1 MSDSQSPSA
10 SVQLSESDD
19 LGVIQESVLHD
30 SSSGVGSVQTGFLL
44 RNLDLLVTSISQK
57 YNIERLQVGL
67 GLLLLFLFTFFC
79 LCIAIAWKYYSP
91 VISNY
96 TVKEQEERK
105 RLKMDAFKNFLSK
118 KKVDKHFKR
127 SGPGQRLD
135 SGSAAA
141 PSITAGAAQ
150 GGRIDRVAASDIAAQ
165 AALKRLYKAEPQ
177 ISSSQKKIQMIA
189 QRELEEE
196 RRRRVQEAD
205 LSALTVEERRGPET
219 KEFEHADVIKGVHFT
234 CELLGE
240 DEAMTKP
247 DLMEALEDF
256 LKTQLSC
263 QNEDAV
269 IPAVLLIYSLN
280 KKPVREAAVE
290 TIGKYLQNIIENPDE
305 PKYRRIRISNK
316 VFQERVACVKG
327 AREFLSAVG
336 FEEKMEPAK
345 EGAAPESFLVVSER
359 TVNDVGRIV
368 DALSMLREG
377 QSVPIKV
384 SRDTT
389 VYRIGENERITM
401 PRLPPDF
408 YDLTAEEL
416 KKEQRAKTEEVD
428 RMLTLRTR
436 EMREKDEKQR
446 QYTYKYTLIRIR
458 LPDRYV
464 LQGVFGCHEPLS
476 AVREYTAKHLSNQAA
491 LFSLYNP
498 CRGSEPLV
506 DETKSL
512 AALGLA
518 PAVVLHF
525 EFDEPSDGPSL
536 SQEFVEAAVPLTPA

>member
-57 YNIERLQVGL
+57 YNVERLQVGL

-150 GGRIDRVAASDIAAQ
+150 GGGIDRVAASDIAAQ

-205 LSALTVEERRGPET
+205 LSALTVEEKRGPET

-240 DEAMTKP
+240 DEVMTKP

-290 TIGKYLQNIIENPDE
+290 TIGKYLQNIIENPEE

-316 VFQERVACVKG
+316 VLCGNLKNFVIETFAEIVRSAFFRGLGTERVACVKG

-389 VYRIGENERITM
+389 IYRIGENERITM

-416 KKEQRAKTEEVD
+416 KKEQRIKTEE
-428 RMLTLRTR
+428 
-436 EMREKDEKQR
+436 
-446 QYTYKYTLIRIR
+446 
-458 LPDRYV
+458 
-464 LQGVFGCHEPLS
+464 
-476 AVREYTAKHLSNQAA
+476 
-491 LFSLYNP
+491 
-498 CRGSEPLV
+498 
-506 DETKSL
+506 
-512 AALGLA
+512 
-518 PAVVLHF
+518 
-525 EFDEPSDGPSL
+525 
-536 SQEFVEAAVPLTPA
+536 